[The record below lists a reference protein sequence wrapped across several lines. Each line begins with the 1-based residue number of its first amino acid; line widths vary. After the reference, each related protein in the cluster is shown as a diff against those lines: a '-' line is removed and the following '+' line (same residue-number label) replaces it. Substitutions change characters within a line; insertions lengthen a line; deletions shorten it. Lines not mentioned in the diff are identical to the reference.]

1 MKIEKTIIG
10 FAFAL
15 AACGNEGLD
24 FSEQNLRAVGF
35 GSYTEQ
41 FTTRGE
47 VKGAIPDSTSIG
59 IYAYYHDD
67 SNWAA
72 DAAASRITPNFMWN
86 QQAAFYLKIN
96 AFVYSPLKYWPN
108 EETDKLSFIAYYPFT
123 DPDVLEDP
131 GSPEYPEYP
140 ESTDSTG
147 LTPLLHNDDNGL
159 PSFNFTV
166 KDTQKYQT
174 DLLVSELITNL
185 PQTRDTESDPGLPFN
200 DLTIYDKVKFRFH
213 HALSKIEFRVVA
225 DAEIRKDIVS
235 FHLYDLG
242 ISNIYKDGTL
252 TTAYDAL
259 EGTSYTW
266 SGQTNRHGT
275 NPAYNYPCTTYVP
288 YLLMPQTLRADA
300 MLSLDY
306 EITLKSDG
314 TTYHY
319 VGTTP
324 VADQDYTYRNTAS
337 IQLNTMKLTG
347 SGDALTEWLPNHHYI
362 YTIRLRANRIEFTGE
377 VVDWGEELTP
387 PALELSEE

>member
-47 VKGAIPDSTSIG
+47 VKGAIPDSGSIG

-72 DAAASRITPNFMWN
+72 DAAANRITPNFMCN
-86 QQAAFYLKIN
+86 QEANFSLKYN
-96 AFVYSPLKYWPN
+96 AFFYSPLKYWPN
-108 EETDKLSFIAYYPFT
+108 EESDKLSFIAYYPYT
-123 DPDVLEDP
+123 NPDILD
-131 GSPEYPEYP
+131 SPEKP

-147 LTPLLHNDDNGL
+147 LTPLLTNSSKGL
-159 PSFNFTV
+159 PTFNFTV
-166 KDTQKYQT
+166 KDNADYQT
-174 DLLVSELITNL
+174 DLLVSELKVNM
-185 PQTRDTESDPGLPFN
+185 PQSRDTEGAPGTPFN
-200 DLTIYDKVKFRFH
+200 NLSINDKVKFMMH
-213 HALSKIEFRVVA
+213 HALAKVEFRIVA
-225 DAEIRKDIVS
+225 DSAIRKDIARFRINS
-235 FHLYDLG
+235 LA
-242 ISNIYKDGTL
+242 ITNIYKNGLL